1 MCQRARCHG
10 SPAKRRAVP
19 RLVGELLDASE
30 RPGIMSRMGPTH
42 RKTLRRYEI
51 VNQPRFLTFSCY
63 RQLPLFQN
71 DAIKEAF
78 VKRLQMARSNLA
90 FRLIAWVIMPEHVH
104 LILVLKLPDPP
115 MPKVLSAI
123 KRRFAEQVLRRWKQ
137 LKAPILDR
145 IRTPTGRYR
154 FWQSGGGYDRNIR
167 DEAELFEKIEYIH
180 MNPVKRALVTC
191 PTDWKWS
198 SAQWY
203 ADQSDGLLEIDP
215 W

>member
-1 MCQRARCHG
+1 
-10 SPAKRRAVP
+10 
-19 RLVGELLDASE
+19 
-30 RPGIMSRMGPTH
+30 MSSMRPTH

-51 VNQPRFLTFSCY
+51 FNQPRFLTFSCY

-71 DAIKEAF
+71 DAIKDAF
-78 VKRLQMARSNLA
+78 VERLQMARSKLA

-104 LILVLKLPDPP
+104 LILVPKLPEAP
-115 MPKVLSAI
+115 MPKVLSAV
-123 KRRFAEQVLRRWKQ
+123 KRRFAEHVLRRWKQ
-137 LKAPILDR
+137 LNAPILDR
-145 IRTPTGRYR
+145 VRTPTGRYR

-180 MNPVKRALVTC
+180 MNPVKRSVVGD

-203 ADQSDGLLEIDP
+203 ADQSDGVLEIDP